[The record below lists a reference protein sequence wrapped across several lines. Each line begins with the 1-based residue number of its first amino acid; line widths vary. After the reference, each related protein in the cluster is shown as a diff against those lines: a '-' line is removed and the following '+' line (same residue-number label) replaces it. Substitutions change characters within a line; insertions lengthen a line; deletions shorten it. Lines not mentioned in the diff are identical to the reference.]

1 MVRTSSCTV
10 RTIEVPRITE
20 VRVPPELWMK
30 IHPVIRVLC
39 LVECEAEYFQSSFD
53 FIENPAAD
61 DFNCLVEL
69 VLPGFVF
76 GHSLSPHSP

>member
-1 MVRTSSCTV
+1 V

-20 VRVPPELWMK
+20 VRIAPESWMK
-30 IHPVIRVLC
+30 VHPVIRVLC
-39 LVECEAEYFQSSFD
+39 LVECEAEYFQSNSD

-69 VLPGFVF
+69 VLPGFLF
-76 GHSLSPHSP
+76 GHPLPPYSP